1 MSERTLEYRLGRN
14 CVLTV
19 DGVVMKSVTD
29 ALLRVTVK
37 TIEATG
43 GGNTAESQLVVL
55 RSHQLDV
62 QILDFVEAQL
72 LDGKIAVPGTE
83 RLVEVGV
90 EQGHVARTFIASVH
104 EVEEPQDLRSVVAT
118 RWLFRQW
125 GQRTT

>member
-1 MSERTLEYRLGRN
+1 VSARTLEYRLGRK

-19 DGVVMKSVTD
+19 DGVVLKSVTD
-29 ALLRVTVK
+29 ALLRVTVQ
-37 TIEATG
+37 TVEASG
-43 GGNTAESQLVVL
+43 GGNVAETQLVVR

-62 QILDFVEAQL
+62 QLLDFVENQL

-83 RLVEVGV
+83 LLVEVSV
-90 EQGHVARTFIASVH
+90 QQGHVSRTFIASVH
-104 EVEEPQDLRSVVAT
+104 EVEEPQDLRSAVAT